1 MNRLQ
6 YVHYFAL
13 RTAVEIIDVKD
24 YTVDGRKEPLFLV
37 GCYTFFGLC
46 PLLCQEDAE
55 FLEVLP
61 RTRNYTQVPGI
72 VFAFV
77 ALLDKI
83 RQLAVSL
90 RILYLLLESYNS
102 NIRFL
107 KGFLC

>member
-6 YVHYFAL
+6 HVHYLAL
-13 RTAVEIIDVKD
+13 RTAVEIINVKD
-24 YTVDGRKEPLFLV
+24 YTVDGRKEPLLLV
-37 GCYTFFGLC
+37 DCYTLLGLF

-61 RTRNYTQVPGI
+61 GTRNYTQVPGI
-72 VFAFV
+72 VGACV

-83 RQLAVSL
+83 RHLAVSL
-90 RILYLLLESYNS
+90 HIPYLLLEFYNS

-107 KGFLC
+107 KRFLC